1 MDFSGFVLFLMQGKW
16 QAVCMLVVSG
26 PSGEGTMGAEEDE
39 EAELG
44 EVRKQIRPGLRA
56 QWRGPSQA
64 RR

>member
-1 MDFSGFVLFLMQGKW
+1 MCEWLRERGPWVL
-16 QAVCMLVVSG
+16 
-26 PSGEGTMGAEEDE
+26 EEDE

-44 EVRKQIRPGLRA
+44 EVRKQIKIRPGLRA